1 MRAKGV
7 FYFFPS
13 WVRARELALRDQE
26 FGAEPVTVQEKP
38 KRGGKRGRSAGL
50 FGPGPPVQEAGGC
63 VLPLW
68 GLSAARTEGAMAVF
82 LNKDWC
88 RRERVYEKGQQRET
102 EGGKEETG

>member
-1 MRAKGV
+1 MGQSLSQFK
-7 FYFFPS
+7 
-13 WVRARELALRDQE
+13 
-26 FGAEPVTVQEKP
+26 KNP
-38 KRGGKRGRSAGL
+38 KRGETREVSRP
-50 FGPGPPVQEAGGC
+50 FGSGPPVQEAGGC